1 MKSLYSLLFLFI
13 GASSF
18 AQTLDTNRYKESI
31 FPTLSQVDIQYG
43 SAPQWVFPYWDEDLY
58 LDVFQPNGDLNQ
70 KRPLIIFAHAG
81 GFVNGSKDVDN
92 MHAICDTF
100 ARKGFVAATID
111 YRKGFNPLD
120 QESAER
126 AVYRA
131 VQDGKAA
138 VRYFK
143 ENMSLYDIDTNNVFF
158 GGMSAG
164 GFVAYHVAYLDEE
177 SERPASTYG
186 GGTVNDL
193 GCTDCAGNSFNHTS
207 KVKAVLDFWGA
218 TIDTTFMQA
227 GDVPIMIMHGTEDPT
242 VPYNVGNPFGLT
254 TLPTTYGAL
263 PISNQAQAVGVP
275 YEMYVNNMDIHM
287 MGGSDNGTWNPAPNS
302 FWGDTLLPFS
312 RDFIFDLIK
321 PTTTKVSPDTV
332 YLGLNEEYTFEVSN
346 DVESQYIWEFNTADI
361 FEVTN
366 NDEAT
371 IDLQFITPGTFDV
384 EVREFN
390 YLLAAG
396 EIQNFVAIV
405 SDDVGLGDLSNLEL
419 NLFPNPAKDII
430 NLESSDWISDIQ
442 LIDMSGK
449 ILRSEIV
456 ESDFHQIDLYDL
468 QAGFY
473 FLNVNTE
480 FGSQTMKFSKL

>member
-1 MKSLYSLLFLFI
+1 MRKISTLLFLLA
-13 GASSF
+13 GMTSF
-18 AQTLDTNRYKESI
+18 AQNLDTNRYKESI
-31 FPTLSQVDIQYG
+31 FTSLLQSDIQYG
-43 SAPQWVFPYWDEDLY
+43 SAPQWVWPYWDEDLF
-58 LDVFQPNGDLNQ
+58 LDVFQPNGDLNSN
-70 KRPLIIFAHAG
+70 RPLIIFAHAG

-100 ARKGFVAATID
+100 ARKGFVTTTID

-120 QESAER
+120 EESAER

-143 ENMSLYDIDTNNVFF
+143 ENMSLYDIDTNNIFF

-193 GCTDCAGNSFNHTS
+193 GCADCAGNSFNHTS
-207 KVKAVLDFWGA
+207 EVKAVLDYWGA

-263 PISNQAQAVGVP
+263 PISNQAEAVGVP
-275 YEMYVNNMDIHM
+275 YEMYINNMDIHM
-287 MGGSDNGTWNPAPNS
+287 MGGSSNGTWSPAPND
-302 FWGDTLLPFS
+302 FWGDTLLPFTEN
-312 RDFIFDLIK
+312 FIFDLIK
-321 PTTTKVSPDTV
+321 PITSKISPDTV
-332 YLGLNEEYTFEVSN
+332 YLGLNEMYTFEVSN
-346 DVESQYIWEFNTADI
+346 TAQSEYVWDFNSADI
-361 FEVTN
+361 LELTN
-366 NDEAT
+366 NNEAT
-371 IDLQFITPGTFDV
+371 LELQFITPGTY
-384 EVREFN
+384 EVKTIEFN
-390 YLLAAG
+390 DLLAAG
-396 EIQNFVAIV
+396 DEQTFVAIV
-405 SDDVGLGDLSNLEL
+405 SDDVSFDELLNVEL
-419 NLFPNPAKDII
+419 NLFPNPASNII
-430 NLESSDWISDIQ
+430 NVESSEWMLDLQ
-442 LIDMSGK
+442 LIDMTGK
-449 ILRSEIV
+449 ILRAETI
-456 ESDFHQIDLYDL
+456 ESDFYQLDLSDL
-468 QAGFY
+468 IPGFY

-480 FGSQTMKFSKL
+480 SGTQTLKFSKL